1 MDQRKT
7 KPSGAKESENS
18 SQAENVRLRRHR
30 PSLLRSF
37 IQYYGPHKG
46 LFWGD
51 TACAIVQAACDLA
64 FPVILRALTDG
75 LFRQGTSEIFKWLWA
90 IALGLIVMYAV
101 RYGCKYFISCWG
113 HIMGA
118 RMESAMRRDL
128 FDQYE
133 RFSFS
138 YFDRH
143 NTGDL
148 MSRLVSDLF
157 DISEAAHHLPEAII
171 VCLIQVIGSFII
183 MFFIGWQLAL
193 AMAAITVVLAVY
205 NVYVNKRMK
214 AIFTENRERISTV
227 NTQLEDSLGGARVVK
242 SFANENLER
251 KKFGRANDA
260 YLSSKEDMYH
270 ALGNYQAAAA
280 LLTGALYTTI
290 IVLGGYLVAIG
301 QMTVV
306 DLATFAL
313 YVSLFTTPLQTLID
327 FTEMFQKAL
336 AGFRR
341 FDEVLAT
348 KPDIEDAP
356 GAKPLEVKDG
366 RVEYKNVWF
375 HYPTTKELAQAN
387 DMKPATLRADENERT
402 LEDRQ
407 NTASNPNTA
416 SANNGAALPQGDR
429 RPVLQDLNITIEAG
443 KTYALVGPSGG
454 GKSTTCALLPRFYD
468 VDQGAITID
477 GQDVRHVTVDSLH
490 RAIGIVQQDVYLFNG
505 TIGENIAYGRPDA
518 SQEEIEQAARNAN
531 IHEFIQSLPD
541 GYNTEVGE
549 RGGHLS
555 GGQKQRIAIAR
566 VFLKN
571 PAILV
576 LDEATSALDNESEAA
591 VQESLAHLAKDRTT
605 LVIAH
610 RLSTIKDADV
620 IITIADG
627 KVAEIGTHNE
637 LLKKNGIYANYFRMQ
652 FGDHV

>member
-1 MDQRKT
+1 MTTNPQKNKEH
-7 KPSGAKESENS
+7 KPHT
-18 SQAENVRLRRHR
+18 RRRR

-37 IQYYGPHKG
+37 IQYYGPHKA

-51 TACAIVQAACDLA
+51 TICAIVQAACDLA

-75 LFRQGTSEIFKWLWA
+75 IFSEGTTEIFKWLWA
-90 IALGLIVMYAV
+90 IALGLILMYAV
-101 RYGCKYFISCWG
+101 RYGCKYFVSAWG

-157 DISEAAHHLPEAII
+157 DIAEAAHHLPEAII
-171 VCLIQVIGSFII
+171 VCLTQVVGSFII
-183 MFFIGWQLAL
+183 MFFIGWELAL
-193 AMAAITVVLAVY
+193 AMAVITVILAFY
-205 NVYVNKRMK
+205 NIHINKRMK
-214 AIFTENRERISTV
+214 VVFTENRERISDV
-227 NTQLEDSLGGARVVK
+227 NTQLEDSLGGARVAK

-251 KKFGRANDA
+251 RKFGRANDA
-260 YLSSKEDMYH
+260 YLSSKEKMYH
-270 ALGNYQAAAA
+270 ALGNYQAAGA
-280 LLTGALYTTI
+280 LLTGVLYTTI
-290 IVLGGYLVAIG
+290 IVFGGFLVAVG

-356 GAKPLEVKDG
+356 RAKPLIVTEGHVVYRD
-366 RVEYKNVWF
+366 VWF
-375 HYPTTKELAQAN
+375 HYPDTEELAATN
-387 DMKPATLRADENERT
+387 KTKPARIQEDEEEVGKQEIGEGKEGKGR
-402 LEDRQ
+402 EF
-407 NTASNPNTA
+407 ASEFEKPTTQYNPLSPDKQA
-416 SANNGAALPQGDR
+416 
-429 RPVLQDLNITIEAG
+429 VLQNLSIDIAPG

-468 VDQGAITID
+468 VDRGAITID
-477 GQDVRHVTVDSLH
+477 GQDVRQVTVDSLH

-505 TIGENIAYGRPDA
+505 TIGDNIAYGRPEA
-518 SQEEIEQAARNAN
+518 TQAEIEEAAKNAN
-531 IHEFIQSLPD
+531 IHDFIVALPD

-549 RGGHLS
+549 R
-555 GGQKQRIAIAR
+555 
-566 VFLKN
+566 
-571 PAILV
+571 
-576 LDEATSALDNESEAA
+576 
-591 VQESLAHLAKDRTT
+591 
-605 LVIAH
+605 
-610 RLSTIKDADV
+610 
-620 IITIADG
+620 
-627 KVAEIGTHNE
+627 EIGR
-637 LLKKNGIYANYFRMQ
+637 A
-652 FGDHV
+652 HV

>member
-1 MDQRKT
+1 MDPKRIK
-7 KPSGAKESENS
+7 SSRAKKSEHS
-18 SQAENVRLRRHR
+18 SQAANVRLRRRR

-37 IQYYGPHKG
+37 IQYYGPHRG

-193 AMAAITVVLAVY
+193 AMAAITFILAVY

-227 NTQLEDSLGGARVVK
+227 NSQLEDSLGGARVVK

-356 GAKPLEVKDG
+356 GAKPLVVKDG

-375 HYPTTKELAQAN
+375 HYPNSTELAQAN
-387 DMKPATLRADENERT
+387 NRKPTTLRADKNERT
-402 LEDRQ
+402 LEDRKS
-407 NTASNPNTA
+407 TSLNPNA
-416 SANNGAALPQGDR
+416 APDDNGATLPQGSK

-566 VFLKN
+566 VFLKD

-627 KVAEIGTHNE
+627 KVEEIGTHNE
-637 LLKKNGIYANYFRMQ
+637 LLKKNGIYANYFHMQ
-652 FGDHV
+652 FGDRA

>member
-1 MDQRKT
+1 MRTSIDARKNMDQKRT
-7 KPSGAKESENS
+7 KSRRAKKSEHS
-18 SQAENVRLRRHR
+18 SQAANVRLRRR
-30 PSLLRSF
+30 KPSLLRSF
-37 IQYYGPHKG
+37 VQYYGPHRG

-90 IALGLIVMYAV
+90 IALGLIAMYAV
-101 RYGCKYFISCWG
+101 RYVCKYFISCWG

-193 AMAAITVVLAVY
+193 AMAAITFILAVY

-227 NTQLEDSLGGARVVK
+227 NSQLEDSLGGARVVK

-356 GAKPLEVKDG
+356 GAKPLVVKEG
-366 RVEYKNVWF
+366 RVEYRNVWF
-375 HYPTTKELAQAN
+375 HYPNAAP
-387 DMKPATLRADENERT
+387 DD
-402 LEDRQ
+402 
-407 NTASNPNTA
+407 
-416 SANNGAALPQGDR
+416 NGATPSQGTK

-477 GQDVRHVTVDSLH
+477 RQDVRHVTVDSLH

-505 TIGENIAYGRPDA
+505 TIGENIAYGRSDA

-549 RGGHLS
+549 RGSHLS

-566 VFLKN
+566 VFLKD

-627 KVAEIGTHNE
+627 KVAEIGTHDE
-637 LLKKNGIYANYFRMQ
+637 LLRKNGIYANYFRMQ
-652 FGDHV
+652 FGDRA